1 MGIAMSEA
9 VKEKAEVATDF
20 SDARP
25 DLAETPDQYRVKLPS
40 FEGPLDLLLYLIRK
54 EEVSIYDIPIAR
66 ITEQYLE
73 HLRAMQEMDI
83 GVAGEFLLMAATLI
97 QIKSQMLLPRDPNAP
112 EDLDED
118 PRAELVHQLLE
129 HQKFKG
135 VANVLHQ
142 RAMIETAAFT
152 RASIETD
159 QSNPEISAT
168 VFQLFEVFREV
179 LNRRRAIT
187 EIEIARDEMTM
198 GEKISQIKMIIAEK
212 GEVRARDMFER
223 ARTRREL
230 VLTFLA
236 MLELVKELTIR
247 LTQSATFGEII
258 ITKREEG
265 GGRDSGASAEESE

>member
-1 MGIAMSEA
+1 MAEA
-9 VKEKAEVATDF
+9 LKEKIERATDI
-20 SDARP
+20 SDAGP
-25 DLAETPDQYRVKLPS
+25 DLAESADQYRVKLPS

-73 HLRAMQEMDI
+73 HLRVMQEMDI
-83 GVAGEFLLMAATLI
+83 GVAGDFLLMAATLI
-97 QIKSQMLLPRDPNAP
+97 QIKSQVLLPRDPNAP
-112 EDLDED
+112 EDQDED
-118 PRAELVHQLLE
+118 PRAELVYQLLE

-135 VANVLHQ
+135 VANVFHQ
-142 RAMIETAAFT
+142 RAMMEAAAFT

-198 GEKISQIKMIIAEK
+198 SEKISQIKRMISEK
-212 GEVRARDMFER
+212 GEVRAREMFEG
-223 ARTRREL
+223 ARSRREL

-236 MLELVKELTIR
+236 MLELVKELTIH
-247 LTQSATFGEII
+247 LTQSDTFGEII
-258 ITKREEG
+258 ITRREEG
-265 GGRDSGASAEESE
+265 GQDSRAVARDER